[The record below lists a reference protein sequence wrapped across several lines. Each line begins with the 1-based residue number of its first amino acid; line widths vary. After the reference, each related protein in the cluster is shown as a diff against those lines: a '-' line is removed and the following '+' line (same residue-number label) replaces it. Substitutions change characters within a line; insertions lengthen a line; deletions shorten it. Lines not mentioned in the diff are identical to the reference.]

1 MSKPDPAAERGP
13 MQLPRKRIPPF
24 TEWAIPVCVVFSATL
39 LFLALPNIISG
50 HDLWSNAKAL
60 VLSLSAGVVAYAVN
74 RLAIEHGAPQAAKGY
89 LGAAIVSIVSM
100 LAVGAGL
107 FTATYAGLVLK
118 DVAVLQMQRHGA
130 ELATFIG
137 DRTQSA
143 AEAGRAASA
152 LRSIVDDLSAKR
164 DCEQQSSCVSGRAS
178 GGQGPVWRALDAL
191 AGRAQTVGDQ
201 LTAGE
206 AARASALA
214 ALDAALADYQHILA
228 DDGEDIWARRGELQ
242 LVDARIRQQ
251 AAQLSEAMPL
261 ALISAYAEE
270 VKAGV
275 TVADRPEATTALAAI
290 TQKQA
295 QVLETVVG
303 SITATAGEPPPA
315 FPPRPGVGDTL
326 GFIGH
331 FIPVAAIAAVVE
343 IVFPSTLWLFT
354 YWGLRWDIYRREAV
368 IAAAPPPAAEPRRAA
383 PKLRA
388 AVPAIEQPRPRL
400 IAQRKPGDGDDG
412 ASLVAAG
419 RGRLATVRRKARRP
433 D

>member
-1 MSKPDPAAERGP
+1 MSKPDSLAAERGP
-13 MQLPRKRIPPF
+13 MQLPRRQIPPF
-24 TEWAIPVCVVFSATL
+24 TVWAIPVCVVFSATL

-89 LGAAIVSIVSM
+89 LGAAIVSIVSV

-118 DVAVLQMQRHGA
+118 DVATLQMQRHGA
-130 ELATFIG
+130 ELATFVG
-137 DRTQSA
+137 KRTQSA
-143 AEAGRAASA
+143 AEAGRAAPA

-201 LTAGE
+201 LIAGE

-214 ALDAALADYQHILA
+214 ALDAAMADYQRILA

-242 LVDARIRQQ
+242 LVDTRIRQQ

-261 ALISAYAEE
+261 ALIAAYAEE

-275 TVADRPEATTALAAI
+275 AVADRPEATAALAAI
-290 TQKQA
+290 TKKQA
-295 QVLETVVG
+295 QVLETVIG
-303 SITATAGEPPPA
+303 SIKVTAAEPPA
-315 FPPRPGVGDTL
+315 FPPRAGVGDTL
-326 GFIGH
+326 GYIGH

-343 IVFPSTLWLFT
+343 VVFPGALWLFT

-368 IAAAPPPAAEPRRAA
+368 IAAAPPPAADPRRT
-383 PKLRA
+383 PRLRA
-388 AVPAIEQPRPRL
+388 AVPVIGQSRLRL
-400 IAQRKPGDGDDG
+400 IAQRKTRDGDDG
-412 ASLVAAG
+412 AGVVADG
-419 RGRLATVRRKARRP
+419 RSRTAAARRKARRP

>member
-1 MSKPDPAAERGP
+1 
-13 MQLPRKRIPPF
+13 
-24 TEWAIPVCVVFSATL
+24 
-39 LFLALPNIISG
+39 
-50 HDLWSNAKAL
+50 
-60 VLSLSAGVVAYAVN
+60 
-74 RLAIEHGAPQAAKGY
+74 
-89 LGAAIVSIVSM
+89 
-100 LAVGAGL
+100 
-107 FTATYAGLVLK
+107 
-118 DVAVLQMQRHGA
+118 
-130 ELATFIG
+130 
-137 DRTQSA
+137 
-143 AEAGRAASA
+143 
-152 LRSIVDDLSAKR
+152 
-164 DCEQQSSCVSGRAS
+164 
-178 GGQGPVWRALDAL
+178 
-191 AGRAQTVGDQ
+191 
-201 LTAGE
+201 
-206 AARASALA
+206 
-214 ALDAALADYQHILA
+214 
-228 DDGEDIWARRGELQ
+228 
-242 LVDARIRQQ
+242 
-251 AAQLSEAMPL
+251 MPL